1 MITSEQLLWAPDA
14 KHGHSSI
21 VSRHIGCDLGSSLVN
36 ARHGIPVVTQ
46 SHEGGGG
53 ALHGRLDLAVQKP
66 KEPATVCHSGDKKES
81 NMYCVC
87 VCAER
92 GEGSVE
98 IYRHVDGDEN
108 QF

>member
-1 MITSEQLLWAPDA
+1 M
-14 KHGHSSI
+14 KHGSACACS
-21 VSRHIGCDLGSSLVN
+21 V
-36 ARHGIPVVTQ
+36 PVVTQ

-92 GEGSVE
+92 GEGGGKRGGGGKNGKRTTWLSKKIFKNSILNLGKCASCLE
-98 IYRHVDGDEN
+98 DP
-108 QF
+108 